1 MLDKS
6 NAWKMLELFFKRPRY
21 SFHLR
26 ELCRE
31 LGWSPIKVRSVVLEL
46 KRQNLVSESREKNL
60 VLFKSNRDGEQFK
73 RYKMV
78 YNLLKAYEICEV
90 IEKKIEPDAII
101 LFGSALRGEDAEESD
116 FDICI
121 VGSKE
126 VDINFGTIEK
136 DMNRKISLLFAK
148 DVTELKKNRELLN
161 NLINGFV
168 LRGYLEVF

>member
-6 NAWKMLELFFKRPRY
+6 NAWKTLELFFKRPRY

-73 RYKMV
+73 RYNMV
-78 YNLLKAYEICEV
+78 YNLLKAYEILLYPPFRTHKV
-90 IEKKIEPDAII
+90 LYSRIRI
-101 LFGSALRGEDAEESD
+101 RGLHG
-116 FDICI
+116 
-121 VGSKE
+121 VPP
-126 VDINFGTIEK
+126 
-136 DMNRKISLLFAK
+136 RP
-148 DVTELKKNRELLN
+148 
-161 NLINGFV
+161 
-168 LRGYLEVF
+168 